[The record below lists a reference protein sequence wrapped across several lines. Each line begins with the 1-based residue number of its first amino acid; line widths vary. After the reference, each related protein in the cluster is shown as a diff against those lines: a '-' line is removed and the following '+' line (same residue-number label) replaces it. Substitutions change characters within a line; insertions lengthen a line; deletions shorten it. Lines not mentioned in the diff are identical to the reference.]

1 MTKRISQESKKM
13 MMERVIKRT
22 AYGLPTIANMTA
34 KVAYRTIRKPI
45 AASFVN
51 MHSTPFI

>member
-1 MTKRISQESKKM
+1 M